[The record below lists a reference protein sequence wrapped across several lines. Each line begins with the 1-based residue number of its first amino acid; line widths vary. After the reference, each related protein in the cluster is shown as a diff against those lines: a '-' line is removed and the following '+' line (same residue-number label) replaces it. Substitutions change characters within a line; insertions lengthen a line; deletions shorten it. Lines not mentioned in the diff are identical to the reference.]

1 MKCAPG
7 ERSAFR
13 AFHLAV
19 ESLVPQVIGDAART
33 THGKAPQKD
42 LQDQHNTGRGRWIQP
57 ESPACWDQQDQP
69 SSGFVPAK
77 QFDPGLKSCRA
88 ADHNQRDL
96 KNPSQ
101 GLMVPAVSGRV
112 VFLPALTLMLD
123 AEAPAKPTE
132 QNNGLPQAANAEQ
145 RRIAAIDI
153 GTNSFHLL
161 VAAVD
166 PTLRTFRIIQA
177 EKVTTRL
184 GERDP
189 VTGELTAAAM
199 QRGYETLR
207 QFRDLSASH
216 QVEQIVTAATSA
228 VREAPN
234 GRDFLQTV
242 LDDLDMEVDLVS
254 GPEEARLIYLGVL
267 SGMPFGDRPHLLL
280 DIGGGSTELILA
292 DGRDARA
299 LTSTRVGAVRL
310 QRDFVRDDPMPPKRR
325 AFLQAFIQGS
335 LEPAVDKVR
344 RRIKPGE
351 RPVLV
356 ATSGTAMAIGSL
368 AASEEE
374 RPPRKL
380 HGYRLTRER
389 LDRVVDRL
397 ITMTP
402 AQRRELA
409 PINDRRAEII
419 VPGALILQTTMK
431 MLGVEDLVL
440 SERALR
446 EGLIVDWM
454 LRHGLLEDR
463 FSFQSSIRQRTV
475 IHQVQRFAVNQ
486 SRAER
491 VANHALSLFDATGG
505 VMHDDSGEGRE
516 LLWAA
521 AMLHSCGQHIN
532 ISAYHKH
539 SWYLI
544 RHGELLGYSEA
555 EHLMVAAIARYH
567 RRSLPK
573 KRHESWQVLATR
585 ENRRCVHQ
593 MAILLRLAAA
603 LDRRPEPVISAL
615 RIHAVKGVLHLELV
629 PDRVNQNVSLE
640 QWSLESCSEVV
651 WEAVGVKLRVSV
663 QG

>member
-1 MKCAPG
+1 MA
-7 ERSAFR
+7 S
-13 AFHLAV
+13 
-19 ESLVPQVIGDAART
+19 
-33 THGKAPQKD
+33 
-42 LQDQHNTGRGRWIQP
+42 
-57 ESPACWDQQDQP
+57 
-69 SSGFVPAK
+69 
-77 QFDPGLKSCRA
+77 
-88 ADHNQRDL
+88 
-96 KNPSQ
+96 
-101 GLMVPAVSGRV
+101 AVSVRV
-112 VFLPALTLMLD
+112 DCIAALTLMLD
-123 AEAPAKPTE
+123 AKAPAQPTE
-132 QNNGLPQAANAEQ
+132 QNNGASQAVNADQ

-166 PTLRTFRIIQA
+166 PKLRTFRIIQA
-177 EKVTTRL
+177 EKATTRL

-189 VTGELTAAAM
+189 ETGELTEAAM
-199 QRGYETLR
+199 QRGLETLR
-207 QFRDLSASH
+207 QFRDLAASH
-216 QVEQIVTAATSA
+216 RVEQIVTAATSA

-234 GRDFLQTV
+234 GRDFLQTIH
-242 LDDLDMEVDLVS
+242 DDLGMEVDLVS

-310 QRDFVRDDPMPPKRR
+310 QRDFVRDDPMPPQRR
-325 AFLQAFIQGS
+325 SFLQAFIQGS

-351 RPVLV
+351 TPVLV

-380 HGYRLTRER
+380 HGYSVTRQS
-389 LDRVVDRL
+389 LNQVVDRL

-431 MLGVEDLVL
+431 MLGLEEFVL
-440 SERALR
+440 SEWALR

-454 LRHGLLEDR
+454 LRQGLLEDR

-475 IHQVQRFAVNQ
+475 LHQVQRFAVNQ
-486 SRAER
+486 IRAEW
-491 VANHALSLFDATGG
+491 VASHALSLYDATRG

-521 AMLHSCGQHIN
+521 AMLHTCGQHIN

-539 SWYLI
+539 TWYLI

-573 KRHESWQVLATR
+573 KRHESWQLVATR
-585 ENRRCVHQ
+585 DNRRCVHQ
-593 MAILLRLAAA
+593 MALLLRLAAA

-615 RIHAVKGVLHLELV
+615 RIHAVKGSLDLEIV
-629 PDRVNQNVSLE
+629 PERVNQNVSLE
-640 QWSLESCSEVV
+640 QWSLEGCAEVV
-651 WEAVGVKLRVSV
+651 KEAVGVNLRVRV

>member
-1 MKCAPG
+1 MA
-7 ERSAFR
+7 S
-13 AFHLAV
+13 
-19 ESLVPQVIGDAART
+19 
-33 THGKAPQKD
+33 
-42 LQDQHNTGRGRWIQP
+42 
-57 ESPACWDQQDQP
+57 
-69 SSGFVPAK
+69 
-77 QFDPGLKSCRA
+77 
-88 ADHNQRDL
+88 
-96 KNPSQ
+96 
-101 GLMVPAVSGRV
+101 AVSGRV
-112 VFLPALTLMLD
+112 DFIAALTLMLD
-123 AEAPAKPTE
+123 AKAPAQPTE
-132 QNNGLPQAANAEQ
+132 QNNGASQAVNADL

-166 PTLRTFRIIQA
+166 PKLRTFRIIQA
-177 EKVTTRL
+177 EKATTRL

-189 VTGELTAAAM
+189 ETGELTAAAM
-199 QRGYETLR
+199 QRGLETLR
-207 QFRDLSASH
+207 QFRDLAASH
-216 QVEQIVTAATSA
+216 RVEQIVTAATSA

-234 GRDFLQTV
+234 GRDFLQTI
-242 LDDLDMEVDLVS
+242 LDDLGMEVDLVS

-310 QRDFVRDDPMPPKRR
+310 QRDFVRDDPMPPQRR
-325 AFLQAFIQGS
+325 SFLQAFIQGS

-344 RRIKPGE
+344 CRIKPGE
-351 RPVLV
+351 TPVLV

-380 HGYRLTRER
+380 HGYRVTRQS
-389 LDRVVDRL
+389 LNQVVDRL

-431 MLGVEDLVL
+431 MLGVEEFVL

-454 LRHGLLEDR
+454 LRQGLLEDR

-475 IHQVQRFAVNQ
+475 LHQVQRFAVNQ

-491 VANHALSLFDATGG
+491 VASHALSLYDATRG

-521 AMLHSCGQHIN
+521 AMLHTCGQHIN

-539 SWYLI
+539 TWYLI

-573 KRHESWQVLATR
+573 KRHESWQLVATR
-585 ENRRCVHQ
+585 DNRRCVHQ
-593 MAILLRLAAA
+593 MALLLRLAAA

-615 RIHAVKGVLHLELV
+615 RIHAVKGSLDLEIV
-629 PDRVNQNVSLE
+629 PERVNQNVSLE
-640 QWSLESCSEVV
+640 QWSLEGCAEVV
-651 WEAVGVKLRVSV
+651 KEAVGVNLRVRV

>member
-1 MKCAPG
+1 M
-7 ERSAFR
+7 
-13 AFHLAV
+13 
-19 ESLVPQVIGDAART
+19 D
-33 THGKAPQKD
+33 
-42 LQDQHNTGRGRWIQP
+42 W
-57 ESPACWDQQDQP
+57 
-69 SSGFVPAK
+69 
-77 QFDPGLKSCRA
+77 
-88 ADHNQRDL
+88 
-96 KNPSQ
+96 
-101 GLMVPAVSGRV
+101 AVSGRV
-112 VFLPALTLMLD
+112 DFIAALTLMLD
-123 AEAPAKPTE
+123 AKAPAQPTE
-132 QNNGLPQAANAEQ
+132 QNNGASQAVNADQ

-166 PTLRTFRIIQA
+166 PKLRTFRIIQA
-177 EKVTTRL
+177 EKATTRL

-189 VTGELTAAAM
+189 ETGELTAAAM
-199 QRGYETLR
+199 QRGLETLR
-207 QFRDLSASH
+207 QFRDLAASH
-216 QVEQIVTAATSA
+216 RVEQIVTAATSA

-234 GRDFLQTV
+234 GRDFLQTI
-242 LDDLDMEVDLVS
+242 LDDLGMEVDLVS

-310 QRDFVRDDPMPPKRR
+310 QRDFVRDDPMPPQRR
-325 AFLQAFIQGS
+325 SFLQAFIQGS

-351 RPVLV
+351 TPVLV

-380 HGYRLTRER
+380 HGYCVTRQS
-389 LDRVVDRL
+389 LNQVVDRL

-402 AQRRELA
+402 AQRRDLA

-431 MLGVEDLVL
+431 MLGVEDFVL

-454 LRHGLLEDR
+454 LRQGLLEDR

-475 IHQVQRFAVNQ
+475 LHQVQRFAVNQ

-491 VANHALSLFDATGG
+491 VASHALSLYDATRG

-521 AMLHSCGQHIN
+521 AMLHTCGQHIN

-539 SWYLI
+539 TWYLI

-573 KRHESWQVLATR
+573 KRHESWQLVATR
-585 ENRRCVHQ
+585 DNRRCVHQ
-593 MAILLRLAAA
+593 MALLLRLAAA

-615 RIHAVKGVLHLELV
+615 RIHAVKGSLDLEIV
-629 PDRVNQNVSLE
+629 PERVNQNVSLE
-640 QWSLESCSEVV
+640 QWSLEGCAEVV
-651 WEAVGVKLRVSV
+651 KEAVGVNLRVRV

>member
-1 MKCAPG
+1 M
-7 ERSAFR
+7 
-13 AFHLAV
+13 
-19 ESLVPQVIGDAART
+19 
-33 THGKAPQKD
+33 
-42 LQDQHNTGRGRWIQP
+42 
-57 ESPACWDQQDQP
+57 
-69 SSGFVPAK
+69 
-77 QFDPGLKSCRA
+77 
-88 ADHNQRDL
+88 
-96 KNPSQ
+96 
-101 GLMVPAVSGRV
+101 
-112 VFLPALTLMLD
+112 
-123 AEAPAKPTE
+123 
-132 QNNGLPQAANAEQ
+132 
-145 RRIAAIDI
+145 
-153 GTNSFHLL
+153 
-161 VAAVD
+161 AAVD

-409 PINDRRAEII
+409 PINNRRAEII

-615 RIHAVKGVLHLELV
+615 RIHAVKGALHLELV

-640 QWSLESCSEVV
+640 QWSLESCAEVV
-651 WEAVGVKLRVSV
+651 REAVGVQLRVSV

>member
-1 MKCAPG
+1 MAGADP
-7 ERSAFR
+7 SALR
-13 AFHLAV
+13 EPVTA
-19 ESLVPQVIGDAART
+19 ET
-33 THGKAPQKD
+33 
-42 LQDQHNTGRGRWIQP
+42 
-57 ESPACWDQQDQP
+57 EPAP
-69 SSGFVPAK
+69 SSRGV
-77 QFDPGLKSCRA
+77 LR
-88 ADHNQRDL
+88 N
-96 KNPSQ
+96 
-101 GLMVPAVSGRV
+101 GRRLRQV
-112 VFLPALTLMLD
+112 
-123 AEAPAKPTE
+123 
-132 QNNGLPQAANAEQ
+132 
-145 RRIAAIDI
+145 AAIDI
-153 GTNSFHLL
+153 GTNSTHLL

-166 PTLRTFRIIQA
+166 PSLRTFSIELA
-177 EKVTTRL
+177 EKSTTRL

-189 VTGELTAAAM
+189 DSGKLTDAAM
-199 QRGYETLR
+199 ARALETLR
-207 QFRDLSASH
+207 RFRDLASSH
-216 QVEQIVTAATSA
+216 QVEQVVTAATSA

-234 GRDFLQTV
+234 GREFLQKV
-242 LDDLDMEVDLVS
+242 KEELDLEVDLVS

-310 QRDFVRDDPMPPKRR
+310 QRDFVKHDPMPAQRR

-351 RPVLV
+351 TPVMV
-356 ATSGTAMAIGSL
+356 ATSGTAMAIGAL

-374 RPPRKL
+374 RPPLKL
-380 HGYRLTRER
+380 HGYRISRQR
-389 LDRVVDRL
+389 LDRVVEKLVD
-397 ITMTP
+397 MSP
-402 AQRRELA
+402 EQRRALA

-419 VPGALILQTTMK
+419 VPGALILQTTMQ
-431 MLGVEDLVL
+431 MLAVQELVL

-486 SRAER
+486 LRAER
-491 VANHALSLFDATGG
+491 VASHALSLYDSTRGRLH
-505 VMHDDSGEGRE
+505 HDEGPGRD

-521 AMLHSCGQHIN
+521 AMLHTCGQHIN
-532 ISAYHKH
+532 LSAYHKH

-573 KRHESWQVLATR
+573 KRHEAWQALQSRANHTTVS
-585 ENRRCVHQ
+585 E
-593 MAILLRLAAA
+593 MALLLRLAAA
-603 LDRRPEPVISAL
+603 LDRRPEPVVASIQAEVTGQDL
-615 RIHAVKGVLHLELV
+615 QLGLIPE
-629 PDRVNQNVSLE
+629 RVNQNISLE
-640 QWSLESCSEVV
+640 QWSLESCAPV
-651 WEAVGVKLRVSV
+651 LREITGLNLTVMV
-663 QG
+663 QQ

>member
-1 MKCAPG
+1 MA
-7 ERSAFR
+7 S
-13 AFHLAV
+13 
-19 ESLVPQVIGDAART
+19 
-33 THGKAPQKD
+33 
-42 LQDQHNTGRGRWIQP
+42 
-57 ESPACWDQQDQP
+57 
-69 SSGFVPAK
+69 
-77 QFDPGLKSCRA
+77 
-88 ADHNQRDL
+88 
-96 KNPSQ
+96 
-101 GLMVPAVSGRV
+101 AVSVRV
-112 VFLPALTLMLD
+112 DFIAALTLMLD
-123 AEAPAKPTE
+123 AKAPAQPTE
-132 QNNGLPQAANAEQ
+132 QNNGASQAVNADQ

-166 PTLRTFRIIQA
+166 PKLRTFRIIQA
-177 EKVTTRL
+177 EKATTRL

-189 VTGELTAAAM
+189 ETGELTEAAM
-199 QRGYETLR
+199 QRGLETLR
-207 QFRDLSASH
+207 QFRDLAASH
-216 QVEQIVTAATSA
+216 RVEQIVTAATSA

-234 GRDFLQTV
+234 GRDFLQTI
-242 LDDLDMEVDLVS
+242 LDELGMEVDLVS

-310 QRDFVRDDPMPPKRR
+310 QRDFVRDDPMPPQRR
-325 AFLQAFIQGS
+325 SFLQAFIQGS

-351 RPVLV
+351 TPVLV

-380 HGYRLTRER
+380 HGYCVTRQS
-389 LDRVVDRL
+389 LNQVVDRL

-402 AQRRELA
+402 AQRRDLA

-431 MLGVEDLVL
+431 MLGVGEFVL

-454 LRHGLLEDR
+454 LRQGLLEDR

-475 IHQVQRFAVNQ
+475 LHQVQRFAVNQ

-491 VANHALSLFDATGG
+491 VASHALSLYDATRG

-521 AMLHSCGQHIN
+521 AMLHTCGQHIN

-539 SWYLI
+539 TWYLI

-573 KRHESWQVLATR
+573 KRHESWQLVATR
-585 ENRRCVHQ
+585 DNRRCVHQ
-593 MAILLRLAAA
+593 MALLLRLAAA

-615 RIHAVKGVLHLELV
+615 RIHAVKGSLDLEIV
-629 PDRVNQNVSLE
+629 PERVNQNVSLE
-640 QWSLESCSEVV
+640 QWSLEGCAEVV
-651 WEAVGVKLRVSV
+651 KEAVGVNLRVRV

>member
-1 MKCAPG
+1 MA
-7 ERSAFR
+7 S
-13 AFHLAV
+13 
-19 ESLVPQVIGDAART
+19 
-33 THGKAPQKD
+33 
-42 LQDQHNTGRGRWIQP
+42 
-57 ESPACWDQQDQP
+57 
-69 SSGFVPAK
+69 
-77 QFDPGLKSCRA
+77 
-88 ADHNQRDL
+88 
-96 KNPSQ
+96 
-101 GLMVPAVSGRV
+101 AVSGRV
-112 VFLPALTLMLD
+112 DSIAALTLMLD
-123 AEAPAKPTE
+123 AKAPAQPTE
-132 QNNGLPQAANAEQ
+132 QNNGASQAVNADQ

-166 PTLRTFRIIQA
+166 PKLRTFRIIQA
-177 EKVTTRL
+177 EKATTRL

-189 VTGELTAAAM
+189 ETGELTAAAM
-199 QRGYETLR
+199 QRGLETLR
-207 QFRDLSASH
+207 QFRDLAASH
-216 QVEQIVTAATSA
+216 RVEQIVTAATSA

-234 GRDFLQTV
+234 GRDFLQTI
-242 LDDLDMEVDLVS
+242 LDDLGMEVDLVS

-310 QRDFVRDDPMPPKRR
+310 QRDFVRDDPMPPQRR
-325 AFLQAFIQGS
+325 SFLQAFIQGS

-351 RPVLV
+351 TPVLV

-380 HGYRLTRER
+380 HGYRVTRQS
-389 LDRVVDRL
+389 LNQVVDRL

-431 MLGVEDLVL
+431 MLGVEEFVL

-454 LRHGLLEDR
+454 LRQGLLEDR

-475 IHQVQRFAVNQ
+475 LHQVQRFAVNQ

-491 VANHALSLFDATGG
+491 VASHALSLYDATRG

-521 AMLHSCGQHIN
+521 AMLHTCGQHIN

-539 SWYLI
+539 TWYLI

-573 KRHESWQVLATR
+573 KRHESWQLVATR
-585 ENRRCVHQ
+585 DNRRCVHQ
-593 MAILLRLAAA
+593 MALLLRLAAA

-615 RIHAVKGVLHLELV
+615 RIHAVKGSLDLEIV
-629 PDRVNQNVSLE
+629 PERVNQNVSLE
-640 QWSLESCSEVV
+640 QWSLEGCAEVV
-651 WEAVGVKLRVSV
+651 KEAVGVNLRVRV

>member
-1 MKCAPG
+1 MAP
-7 ERSAFR
+7 A
-13 AFHLAV
+13 
-19 ESLVPQVIGDAART
+19 I
-33 THGKAPQKD
+33 
-42 LQDQHNTGRGRWIQP
+42 
-57 ESPACWDQQDQP
+57 
-69 SSGFVPAK
+69 
-77 QFDPGLKSCRA
+77 
-88 ADHNQRDL
+88 
-96 KNPSQ
+96 
-101 GLMVPAVSGRV
+101 SGRV
-112 VFLPALTLMLD
+112 DFIAALTLMLD
-123 AEAPAKPTE
+123 AKAPAQPTE
-132 QNNGLPQAANAEQ
+132 QTNGVSQAANADL

-166 PTLRTFRIIQA
+166 PKLRTFRIIQA
-177 EKVTTRL
+177 EKATTRL

-189 VTGELTAAAM
+189 ETGELTEAAM
-199 QRGYETLR
+199 QRGLETLR
-207 QFRDLSASH
+207 QFRDLAASH
-216 QVEQIVTAATSA
+216 RVEQIVTAATSA

-234 GRDFLQTV
+234 GRDFLQTI
-242 LDDLDMEVDLVS
+242 LDDLGMEVDLVS

-310 QRDFVRDDPMPPKRR
+310 QRDFVRDDPMPPQRR
-325 AFLQAFIQGS
+325 SFLQAFIQGS

-351 RPVLV
+351 TPVLV

-380 HGYRLTRER
+380 HGYRVTRQS
-389 LDRVVDRL
+389 LNQVVDRL

-431 MLGVEDLVL
+431 MLGVGEFVL

-454 LRHGLLEDR
+454 LRQGLLEDR

-475 IHQVQRFAVNQ
+475 LHQVQRFAVNQ

-491 VANHALSLFDATGG
+491 VASHALSLYDATRG

-521 AMLHSCGQHIN
+521 AMLHTCGQHIN

-539 SWYLI
+539 TWYLI

-573 KRHESWQVLATR
+573 KRHESWQLVATR
-585 ENRRCVHQ
+585 DNRRCVHQ
-593 MAILLRLAAA
+593 MALLLRLAAA

-615 RIHAVKGVLHLELV
+615 RIHAVKGSLDLEIV
-629 PDRVNQNVSLE
+629 PERVNQNVSLE
-640 QWSLESCSEVV
+640 QWSLEGCAEVV
-651 WEAVGVKLRVSV
+651 KEAVGVNLRVRV

>member
-1 MKCAPG
+1 MA
-7 ERSAFR
+7 
-13 AFHLAV
+13 LAV
-19 ESLVPQVIGDAART
+19 SV
-33 THGKAPQKD
+33 
-42 LQDQHNTGRGRWIQP
+42 
-57 ESPACWDQQDQP
+57 
-69 SSGFVPAK
+69 
-77 QFDPGLKSCRA
+77 
-88 ADHNQRDL
+88 
-96 KNPSQ
+96 
-101 GLMVPAVSGRV
+101 RV
-112 VFLPALTLMLD
+112 DSIAALTLMLD
-123 AEAPAKPTE
+123 AKAPAQPTE
-132 QNNGLPQAANAEQ
+132 QNNGASQAVNADQ

-166 PTLRTFRIIQA
+166 TKLRTFRIIQA
-177 EKVTTRL
+177 EKATTRL

-189 VTGELTAAAM
+189 ETGELTEAAM
-199 QRGYETLR
+199 QRGLETLR
-207 QFRDLSASH
+207 QFRDLAASH
-216 QVEQIVTAATSA
+216 RVEQIVTAATSA

-234 GRDFLQTV
+234 GRDFLQTI
-242 LDDLDMEVDLVS
+242 LDDLGMEVDLVS

-310 QRDFVRDDPMPPKRR
+310 QRDFVRDDPMPPQRR
-325 AFLQAFIQGS
+325 SFLQAFIQGS

-351 RPVLV
+351 TPVLV

-380 HGYRLTRER
+380 HGYRVTRQS
-389 LDRVVDRL
+389 LNQVVDRL

-431 MLGVEDLVL
+431 MLGVGEFVL

-454 LRHGLLEDR
+454 LRQGLLEDR

-475 IHQVQRFAVNQ
+475 LHQVQRFAVNQ

-491 VANHALSLFDATGG
+491 VASHALSLYDATRG

-521 AMLHSCGQHIN
+521 AMLHTCGQHIN

-539 SWYLI
+539 TWYLI

-573 KRHESWQVLATR
+573 KRHESWQLVATR
-585 ENRRCVHQ
+585 DNRRCVHQ
-593 MAILLRLAAA
+593 MALLLRLAAA

-615 RIHAVKGVLHLELV
+615 RIHAVKGSLDLEIV
-629 PDRVNQNVSLE
+629 PERVNQNVSLE
-640 QWSLESCSEVV
+640 QWSLEGCAEVV
-651 WEAVGVKLRVSV
+651 KEAVGVNLRVRV